1 MTTISPT
8 DGRRRPRRRATP
20 QRPEAPRV
28 LAYTRV
34 STAGQEASG
43 AGLEAQRQAI
53 TDRCARQPSWAVE
66 WLTETGTAKTLATR
80 PVLSAALDRLDLGLA
95 DVLVVSKLDR
105 LARSTVDFGHM
116 LDRARTNGWKLICL
130 DLDLDM
136 TTAAGELMATVVAAV
151 AQFEARRIGERTREG
166 LAEKKLAGIIPGPK
180 PSLSH
185 YTLAAIVAEHRA
197 GVTLATI
204 AAHLNDR
211 AVPRARGNPAPWN
224 WQAVQS
230 ALKTSAAL
238 ALQGAS

>member
-8 DGRRRPRRRATP
+8 DGRRRPRRTTTP
-20 QRPEAPRV
+20 ERPVDAPQV

-43 AGLEAQRQAI
+43 AGLEAQRAAI
-53 TDRCARQPSWAVE
+53 AERCARQPSWAVE

-80 PVLSAALDRLDLGLA
+80 PVLSNALDRLDVGLA
-95 DVLVVSKLDR
+95 DILVVSKLDR

-116 LDRARTNGWKLICL
+116 LDRARTNGWRLVCL

-136 TTAAGELMATVVAAV
+136 TTVSGELIATVVAAV
-151 AQFEARRIGERTREG
+151 AQFEARRIGERTKEA
-166 LAEKKLAGIIPGPK
+166 LAVKRAQGIVPGPK

-185 YTLAAIVAEHRA
+185 DTLAAIVQEHRA

-204 AAHLNDR
+204 AEHLNAR

-230 ALKTSAAL
+230 ALKTCAARQ
-238 ALQGAS
+238 AA